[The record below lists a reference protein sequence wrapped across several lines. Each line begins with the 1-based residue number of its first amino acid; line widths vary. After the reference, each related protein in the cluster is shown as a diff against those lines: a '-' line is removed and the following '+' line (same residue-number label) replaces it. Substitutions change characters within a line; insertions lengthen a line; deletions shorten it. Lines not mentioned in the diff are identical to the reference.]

1 MKIVEYIY
9 VRLIYVRLIYV
20 RLIEGS
26 PNNKKIVRFFKIYTH
41 LALFIRYSLSTLVT
55 KRERKRESR
64 EREREREKRE
74 REREKERVKRGK
86 EKKKETRL
94 KMISHT

>member
-1 MKIVEYIY
+1 M
-9 VRLIYVRLIYV
+9 IYVRLIYV

-64 EREREREKRE
+64 EREREREEKRE
-74 REREKERVKRGK
+74 RERKR
-86 EKKKETRL
+86 E
-94 KMISHT
+94 